1 MGDVP
6 YGATALSDKYS
17 DAELHAALLVVFKRG
32 NFFADAW
39 EALMTMPQRRGLSS
53 TSFRAF
59 ALSKK
64 VEEVMAMEMSKGS
77 KEKGYDLEGKVA
89 SSSRVYVLS
98 ELGYDTAYFNP
109 DAYDN
114 LLRVMEK
121 DRDIS
126 GIIIDGALTRLD
138 RPEYLNDELSYWT
151 RSEDECKK
159 ETESVPN
166 KRQYKD
172 MMEKQ
177 LKILEERIVEMKQ
190 RVPHAK
196 KVVLYIDSDDM
207 QYTISAMVNEM
218 LLRGQKEMQDS
229 MDSLKTKKNGLKK
242 EYAAALKERDKKH
255 DGDTASDIGERI
267 RSYESKLA
275 DFDERIKNKSD
286 EQKLYR
292 EKKVRPAHQYFT
304 ARFLK
309 KVYGQ
314 YEELAKKLDITIA
327 TRPTIMDFDGMILDY
342 AHSRHGTWAV
352 LKRRQESM
360 LASTHG
366 KPTVADVIVESGHF
380 GIGYKQLQ
388 KKKDTADESNFK
400 NQSSYDPNI
409 GRDHV
414 TLVSVLPFEDQERIG
429 RFVKGQEPIRLS
441 GGKPINT
448 RKHAAI
454 DRYNNDGVAGLTVI
468 TKDKDGIIGT
478 EWIQYGNF
486 ADGTV
491 LAQPDEYSIICA
503 SADEHIGSPEENLI
517 ARDGWFG
524 LYRMLAQGTL
534 FRGKGAFARGFIN
547 GGDAAEAN
555 SKKWCHRYH
564 EKRNP
569 QDIMR
574 ENLKLLSDFKPGNIE
589 DIVALATKMTNDAR
603 GGSVESMSVILER
616 VADYYD
622 SFLRETL
629 QKSRLK
635 WAHVSVTGNH
645 ADDILKDV
653 GMRESDFF
661 VQRAKARGI
670 GVYEVGKPDYYLADP
685 KKDARI
691 FIGSYSNARILN
703 VDDYGIDTDG
713 NVLFGPISLL
723 VQHDPKG
730 SGVSGLVGAGK
741 SAGADLALGAH
752 THDNWMKLYRTSE
765 NRWSVAYKLATLQ
778 TVSPTEKYY
787 ANSVPRTS
795 AAHMIVM
802 PMQGDF
808 SEKAIP
814 TGHLAEI
821 GRRVLRDNVGYD
833 FEKVLKEG
841 K

>member
-1 MGDVP
+1 
-6 YGATALSDKYS
+6 
-17 DAELHAALLVVFKRG
+17 
-32 NFFADAW
+32 
-39 EALMTMPQRRGLSS
+39 
-53 TSFRAF
+53 
-59 ALSKK
+59 
-64 VEEVMAMEMSKGS
+64 MEMSERLKGNVL
-77 KEKGYDLEGKVA
+77 DLEGTIA
-89 SSSRVYVLS
+89 SARESRVYVLS
-98 ELGYDTAYFNP
+98 EVGYDTAYFNP
-109 DAYDN
+109 TAYDN
-114 LLRVMEK
+114 LLNVMERDK
-121 DRDIS
+121 DIS

-151 RSEDECKK
+151 RSEEECKK

-166 KRQYKD
+166 KRQYKQ
-172 MMEKQ
+172 MMETQ
-177 LKILEERIVEMKQ
+177 LKILEKRIVEMKE

-218 LLRGQKEMQDS
+218 LLRGQKEIQDS
-229 MDSLKTKKNGLKK
+229 LDKLKGKKNELKK
-242 EYAAALKERDKKH
+242 EYTSVLKERDKLH
-255 DGDTASDIGERI
+255 EGASDIDDRI
-267 RSYESKLA
+267 KSYESSLA
-275 DFDERIKNKSD
+275 DFDEKIKNKSD

-309 KVYGQ
+309 KVYKQ
-314 YEELAKKLDITIA
+314 YEDLAARLDITIA
-327 TRPTIMDFDGMILDY
+327 TRPTIMDFDGMKLDY
-342 AHSRHGTWAV
+342 AHSRHATWAV
-352 LKRRQESM
+352 LKRRNDSM
-360 LASTHG
+360 LSSIHG
-366 KPTVADVIVESGHF
+366 KKAEVDVIVESGHF

-388 KKKDTADESNFK
+388 KKKDTPDESNFK

-409 GRDHV
+409 GKDHV
-414 TLVSVLPFEDQERIG
+414 TLVSVLPFEDQDKIG

-441 GGKPINT
+441 SGKPINT

-454 DRYNNDGVAGLTVI
+454 DRYNNDGVSGLTII
-468 TKDKDGIIGT
+468 TKDSRGTIGT

-486 ADGTV
+486 ADGSV
-491 LAQPDEYSIICA
+491 LKQPEEYSIICA

-517 ARDGWFG
+517 ARDGWLG
-524 LYRMLAQGTL
+524 LYKVLSDGTM
-534 FRGKGAFARGFIN
+534 FRGKDAFARGFIN

-569 QDIMR
+569 QEVMQ
-574 ENLKLLSDFKPGNIE
+574 ENLKLLAGFRSGNIE

-629 QKSRLK
+629 AKSKLK

-661 VQRAKARGI
+661 VQRAKAMGI
-670 GVYEVGKPDYYLADP
+670 GVYEVGKHDYYLADP

-703 VDDYGIDTDG
+703 VDDYGKDVDG
-713 NVLFGPISLL
+713 NVLFGPISVL

-730 SGVSGLVGAGK
+730 SGGSGLVGAGK
-741 SAGADLALGAH
+741 SAGADLSLGAH
-752 THDNWMKLYRTSE
+752 THDNWMKLYRTAE

-795 AAHMIVM
+795 AAHLIVM
-802 PMQGDF
+802 PMPGDF

-814 TGHLAEI
+814 ASSLAEI
-821 GRRVLRDNVGYD
+821 GRVMMRESVSHDL
-833 FEKVLKEG
+833 EKMLKGG

>member
-1 MGDVP
+1 
-6 YGATALSDKYS
+6 
-17 DAELHAALLVVFKRG
+17 
-32 NFFADAW
+32 
-39 EALMTMPQRRGLSS
+39 
-53 TSFRAF
+53 
-59 ALSKK
+59 
-64 VEEVMAMEMSKGS
+64 MEMSEGK
-77 KEKGYDLEGKVA
+77 KENGRGIKDLEGTVNA
-89 SSSRVYVLS
+89 ARPSRVYVLS
-98 ELGYDTAYFNP
+98 EVGYDTAYFNNA
-109 DAYDN
+109 AYNN
-114 LLRVMEK
+114 LLTLMGRDK
-121 DRDIS
+121 DIS

-138 RPEYLNDELSYWT
+138 RPEYLNEELSYWT
-151 RSEDECKK
+151 RSEDECMK

-166 KRQYKD
+166 KRQYKT

-177 LKILEERIVEMKQ
+177 LRILEDRIVQMKVH
-190 RVPHAK
+190 VPHAK
-196 KVVLYIDSDDM
+196 KIVLYVDSDDM
-207 QYTISAMVNEM
+207 QYTVSAMVNEM
-218 LLRGQKEMQDS
+218 LLRGQKEIK
-229 MDSLKTKKNGLKK
+229 DSLDRLKGRKGEMKK
-242 EYAAALKERDKKH
+242 EYTAALKDRD
-255 DGDTASDIGERI
+255 RI
-267 RSYESKLA
+267 AKDDSARQGIDEKIKSYESRIA
-275 DFDERIKNKSD
+275 EFDEKIRNKSD

-304 ARFLK
+304 AKFLK
-309 KVYGQ
+309 KVYAQ
-314 YEELAKKLDITIA
+314 YEGLAKKLGITIA
-327 TRPTIMDFDGMILDY
+327 SRPTIMDFDGMKLDY

-352 LKRRQESM
+352 LKRRNDSM
-360 LASTHG
+360 LASMHG
-366 KPTVADVIVESGHF
+366 KSTEADVIVESGHF

-414 TLVSVLPFEDQERIG
+414 TLVSVLPFEDQEKIG

-454 DRYNNDGVAGLTVI
+454 DRYNNDGVAGLTII
-468 TKDKDGIIGT
+468 TKDDDGIIGT
-478 EWIQYGNF
+478 EWIQYRNF
-486 ADGTV
+486 ADGNV

-503 SADEHIGSPEENLI
+503 SADEHIGSPEENVM

-524 LYRMLAQGTL
+524 LYRMLSQGAM
-534 FRGKGAFARGFIN
+534 FRGKQAFARGFIN

-569 QDIMR
+569 QEVMQ
-574 ENLKLLSDFKPGNIE
+574 ENLRLLAGFKPGNIE

-603 GGSVESMSVILER
+603 GGSVESMSVVLER

-622 SFLRETL
+622 SFLSETMK
-629 QKSRLK
+629 KSGLK

-685 KKDARI
+685 KRDARI
-691 FIGSYSNARILN
+691 FIGSYSNARMVN
-703 VDDYGIDTDG
+703 VDDYGRDTDG
-713 NVLFGPISLL
+713 NILFGPINLI

-730 SGVSGLVGAGK
+730 SGGSGLVGAGK

-752 THDNWMKLYRTSE
+752 THDNWMKLYRTAE
-765 NRWSVAYKLATLQ
+765 NTWSVAYKLATLQ

-795 AAHMIVM
+795 AAHLIVM
-802 PMQGDF
+802 PMPGDF

-814 TGHLAEI
+814 AGRLQDI
-821 GRRVLRDNVGYD
+821 GRMLMRGTVSCNL
-833 FEKVLKEG
+833 EKMLKGG